1 MTLMSL
7 IGQGWIALVPLFICS
22 VLVIAVVLERMW
34 TYAHVGKAP
43 RELVRRVE
51 GMVLSGDVMN
61 AVNLLDD
68 YDSAYAR
75 IMQATLSRKNASQEE
90 INDTLLM
97 TCDAEIADA
106 SRPLPILGTIGNIA
120 PFIGLL
126 GTVIGIMLAFRM
138 IAIKESAGF
147 SVIGSQLAMALIA
160 TALGL
165 GIGIVAV
172 IANNWCLAWVERYR
186 LELEHF
192 STDWSYRLQHL
203 LGQDRLNST
212 IEIAEPKV

>member
-1 MTLMSL
+1 MTLLSL
-7 IGQGWIALVPLFICS
+7 IKDGWIALVPLFICS

-34 TYAHVGKAP
+34 TYAHVGKVP
-43 RELVRRVE
+43 KELVRRIE
-51 GMVLSGDVMN
+51 GMVISGDIFD

-75 IMQATLSRKNASQEE
+75 LMQATLSRKNASQEE
-90 INDTLLM
+90 INDMLLM
-97 TCDAEIADA
+97 TCDAEIAEA
-106 SRPLPILGTIGNIA
+106 TRPLPILGTIGNIA

-126 GTVIGIMLAFRM
+126 GTVIGIMLAFKM

-172 IANNWCLAWVERYR
+172 IANNWCNAWVDRYR
-186 LELEHF
+186 LALEHF

-203 LGQDRLNST
+203 LGQERLQPA
-212 IEIAEPKV
+212 IDIPEPKV